1 MCSNVRNRG
10 CLKSERE
17 ASDVRGAGA
26 IPYIKRLKNN
36 RPVAQLEEHR
46 SPKPKVPGSS
56 PGGPAYFIFMLEIK
70 KYPDSIMGKK
80 CQEVEKIDD
89 EILKL
94 IEEMKKKMIES
105 EGVGLAANQVGIGK
119 KIIIVQTEKDPEA
132 FINPKILKKS
142 RETEISEEGCLSLP
156 GVRLDIKRAKEVLI
170 EALDIDGKFLQIEA
184 KNLPARIFQ
193 HEIDHIEGRL
203 IIDRISFFEKLKIR
217 KQLKEIQ

>member
-1 MCSNVRNRG
+1 
-10 CLKSERE
+10 
-17 ASDVRGAGA
+17 
-26 IPYIKRLKNN
+26 
-36 RPVAQLEEHR
+36 
-46 SPKPKVPGSS
+46 
-56 PGGPAYFIFMLEIK
+56 MLEIK
-70 KYPDSIMGKK
+70 KYPDSIMGEK

-119 KIIIVQTEKDPEA
+119 KIIIVQTEKGPEA
-132 FINPKILKKS
+132 LINPKILKKS

-170 EALDIDGKFLQIEA
+170 EALDTDGKFLQIEA

-193 HEIDHIEGRL
+193 HEIDHIEGCL

>member
-1 MCSNVRNRG
+1 
-10 CLKSERE
+10 
-17 ASDVRGAGA
+17 
-26 IPYIKRLKNN
+26 
-36 RPVAQLEEHR
+36 
-46 SPKPKVPGSS
+46 
-56 PGGPAYFIFMLEIK
+56 MLEIK